1 MDHLELDEGTK
12 FHKKHRKTQSLDFVY
27 SFLYPISKPLDW
39 FRAQREKSTRETLI
53 ILIFTVIGKPSKT
66 HYFLLSL
73 PGFFSYGSHVRRV
86 EQPEVRVVS
95 TCAACGFS
103 FDLGS
108 LLVQ

>member
-73 PGFFSYGSHVRRV
+73 PGFFHMDPMCAELSSRKCVSFRHVPRADL
-86 EQPEVRVVS
+86 VVI
-95 TCAACGFS
+95 
-103 FDLGS
+103 
-108 LLVQ
+108 